1 MSGSIEAEKLRQY
14 RHLLPS
20 APAEMLDKI
29 DSGTPEEISEAE
41 TVPEETSVA
50 VPPADWPALAETAA
64 RDRARGCMLGLAVGN
79 AIGAAAVSK
88 PRGGFPGLTGM
99 TGGGAFDLRPGE
111 WTGDTAMALCL
122 AESLIAMGTVDQR
135 DFMQRL
141 GRWMQAG
148 ENSVTGACFDIG
160 PVTRDAIDR
169 FLAGGSAASGSANAD
184 TADNGSLTRLAPI
197 AVLSRANGAD
207 AEFLALKQS
216 RATHGAMECLD
227 ACKLLTSM
235 LVDALAGAGRDAAI
249 RPRVMALS
257 PRLLLINAGEW
268 RGKSRDDI
276 RSGGSVVE
284 TLEAAVWA
292 VGTTDSFASAV
303 LAAANLGD
311 DADSVA
317 AVAGQLAGAIY
328 GASAIPPDWI
338 GVLAWREKIEAL
350 ADGLFDLA

>member
-1 MSGSIEAEKLRQY
+1 MSGPIEAGKLRQY

-20 APAEMLDKI
+20 APAGMLDKI
-29 DSGTPEEISEAE
+29 DSGTPVEMGEAE
-41 TVPEETSVA
+41 VAPEET
-50 VPPADWPALAETAA
+50 PAAALRPDWPALAETAA

-79 AIGAAAVSK
+79 AVGAAAVSQ
-88 PRGGFPGLTGM
+88 PRGKAHAVTGM

-122 AESLIAMGTVDQR
+122 AESLIAAGTVDQR

-141 GRWMQAG
+141 GRWMRSG
-148 ENSVTGACFDIG
+148 ENSVTGVGFDIG
-160 PVTRDAIDR
+160 PVTSGAIER
-169 FLAGGSAASGSANAD
+169 FLAGGSPASGGSSAE
-184 TADNGSLTRLAPI
+184 TADNGSLTRLAPV
-197 AVLSRANGAD
+197 AVMARSDAAE

-235 LVDALAGAGRDAAI
+235 LVDALTGAERDAAI

-268 RGKSRDDI
+268 RGKSREAI
-276 RSGGSVVE
+276 QSGGSVVE

-292 VGTTDSFASAV
+292 VGTTDSFAGAV

-338 GVLAWREKIEAL
+338 GQLAWRDKIESL
-350 ADGLFDLA
+350 ADKLFDAP